1 MYSAIVKDFDIKN
14 NYLRTIEEIKNS
26 KLASEFANF
35 SYEELKNHELFK
47 EYEISEYNALINKNS
62 KVAILFEYKP
72 SSNSSNPITK
82 IINKFIAKENI
93 FRLAVVEKNIA
104 LMEEVT
110 KDILKSAPIV
120 LNLLKTQGEWYQKY
134 LNFIA
139 EIYFNLILLNN

>member
-1 MYSAIVKDFDIKN
+1 M
-14 NYLRTIEEIKNS
+14 KNS